1 DVPKQKILEHQMTS
15 YLTREVRTQILL
27 THPGILRLYY
37 YFEDAQQVH
46 LLLEYADG
54 GSLFSV
60 LRRRGFLPEPT
71 AATYFVDVARALD
84 HLHRHGI
91 VHRDLKPENILMCS
105 HADGTKAK
113 LADFGWCAELEVDG
127 TQRHTFCG
135 TWDYLSP
142 EMVQSEPHDKGVDI
156 WACGVLLFEMLT
168 GKPPFAAANQVKAM
182 NRIMTVDLKVPDT
195 VSPSGTA
202 LMHKLL
208 VREPPSRIALKDAV
222 RHPWV
227 RECMPEKD
235 LDSSPQ

>member
-1 DVPKQKILEHQMTS
+1 
-15 YLTREVRTQILL
+15 
-27 THPGILRLYY
+27 
-37 YFEDAQQVH
+37 
-46 LLLEYADG
+46 
-54 GSLFSV
+54 
-60 LRRRGFLPEPT
+60 
-71 AATYFVDVARALD
+71 ARALD

-142 EMVQSEPHDKGVDI
+142 EMVQNEPHDKGVDI

-208 VREPPSRIALKDAV
+208 
-222 RHPWV
+222 
-227 RECMPEKD
+227 
-235 LDSSPQ
+235 